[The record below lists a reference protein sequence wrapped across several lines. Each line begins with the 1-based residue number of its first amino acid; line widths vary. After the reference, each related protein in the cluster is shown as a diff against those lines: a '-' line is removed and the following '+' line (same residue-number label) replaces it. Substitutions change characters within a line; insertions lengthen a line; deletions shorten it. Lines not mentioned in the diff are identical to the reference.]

1 MWLRASKAMMIVA
14 LLLAHS
20 GCAGYRQVPTWGDR
34 AAPPSGGQGS
44 VKAGTRL
51 RVTMHSGEEVYGTLE
66 EFTAAEIVLL
76 QGRGDR
82 ATEVRIATRDV
93 RAVHEEHTSVARSV
107 ALAVLVAAA
116 AGVGYWANSFAT
128 GLGGMN

>member
-14 LLLAHS
+14 LLLVHS
-20 GCAGYRQVPTWGDR
+20 GCAGYRLVPTWGDR

-44 VKAGTRL
+44 VEAGTRV
-51 RVTMHSGEEVYGTLE
+51 RVTMHTGDEVYGTLE
-66 EFTAAEIVLL
+66 EVTAAEIVLL
-76 QGRGDR
+76 QGRGDW
-82 ATEVRIATRDV
+82 ATEVRITTRDV